1 MRIRGL
7 EGRARDR
14 GSGNAGERIRVSAP
28 TTGQSLLGRR
38 WLSDGPP
45 RAIVQI
51 AHGLAEHNGR
61 LCAPRRRA
69 QRGGLRGLR
78 QRSSRPWGQGAAPA
92 DLGHFADEG
101 GWDKVV
107 GDLWTL
113 NRLIA
118 AEQPG
123 TPIIF
128 LGHSLGS
135 FLGRGFIAE
144 HSDALAG
151 VALSGSN
158 GKPPAIATLGRLIA
172 RAERLRLGKRGKSQ
186 LIFQMWFGDYN
197 KPFKPAR
204 TAFDWL
210 SRDARQVDAYVA
222 DPLCGFPFTTQL
234 AIDVLDALPYATGRE
249 SLAPIR
255 KDMPL
260 YVFSGERDPVGANIE
275 GLIGDLKAAGLTRL
289 TTRIYPDARH
299 ETLNETNRDAVTRDL
314 IAWLDGVVARQ

>member
-1 MRIRGL
+1 MPGS
-7 EGRARDR
+7 EFDFRADD
-14 GSGNAGERIRVSAP
+14 
-28 TTGQSLLGRR
+28 GQTLLARR
-38 WLSDGPP
+38 WLPEGPP

-51 AHGLAEHNGR
+51 AHGLAEHSARYAR
-61 LCAPRRRA
+61 LAA
-69 QRGGLRGLR
+69 ALNSAGYAAYANDHRGHG
-78 QRSSRPWGQGAAPA
+78 PKAAPA

-107 GDLWTL
+107 GDLWSF

-135 FLGRGFIAE
+135 FLGRGFIAR

-151 VALSGSN
+151 VALSGSS

-172 RAERLRLGKRGKSQ
+172 REERLRLGKRGKSD
-186 LIFQMWFGDYN
+186 LILQMWFGEFN

-204 TAFDWL
+204 TASDWL
-210 SRDARQVDAYVA
+210 SRDEKEVDAFVA

-234 AIDVLDALPYATGRE
+234 AIDVLDALPHVASRK
-249 SLAPIR
+249 SLAAIR
-255 KDMPL
+255 KDVPI
-260 YVFSGERDPVGANIE
+260 YVFSGERDPVGANIK
-275 GLIGDLKAAGLTRL
+275 GLIQDLKAAGFTEL
-289 TTRIYPDARH
+289 TTRIYPGARH
-299 ETLNETNRDAVTRDL
+299 ETLNELNRDEVTRDF
-314 IAWLDGVVARQ
+314 IAWLDGIEPTK

>member
-1 MRIRGL
+1 MPGS
-7 EGRARDR
+7 EFDFRADD
-14 GSGNAGERIRVSAP
+14 
-28 TTGQSLLGRR
+28 GQTLLARR
-38 WLSDGPP
+38 WLPEGPP
-45 RAIVQI
+45 RAVVQI
-51 AHGLAEHNGR
+51 AHGLAEHSARYAR
-61 LCAPRRRA
+61 LAA
-69 QRGGLRGLR
+69 ALNSAGYAAYANDHRGHG
-78 QRSSRPWGQGAAPA
+78 PKAAAA

-172 RAERLRLGKRGKSQ
+172 REERLRLGKRGKSN
-186 LIFQMWFGDYN
+186 LIFQMWFGEFN

-204 TAFDWL
+204 TDFDWL
-210 SRDARQVDAYVA
+210 SRDERQVDAFVA

-234 AIDVLDALPYATGRE
+234 AIDVLDALPYVTSRK
-249 SLAPIR
+249 SLAAIR
-255 KDMPL
+255 KDMAV
-260 YVFSGERDPVGANIE
+260 YVFSGERDPVGANIK
-275 GLIGDLKAAGLTRL
+275 GLIQDLKAAGFTEL
-289 TTRIYPDARH
+289 TTRIYPGARH
-299 ETLNETNRDAVTRDL
+299 ETLNETNRDEVTRDL
-314 IAWLDGVVARQ
+314 IAWLDGIEPTQIKASKRQ

>member
-1 MRIRGL
+1 MPASEFEL
-7 EGRARDR
+7 RADD
-14 GSGNAGERIRVSAP
+14 
-28 TTGQSLLGRR
+28 GQSLLARR
-38 WLSDGPP
+38 WLPEGRP

-51 AHGLAEHNGR
+51 AHGLTEHSRRYAR
-61 LCAPRRRA
+61 LAAAFNAAGYGAYVADMRGHGPSAPA
-69 QRGGLRGLR
+69 
-78 QRSSRPWGQGAAPA
+78 A
-92 DLGHFADEG
+92 DLGHFADQG
-101 GWDKVV
+101 GWAKVV

-151 VALSGSN
+151 AALSGSS

-172 RAERLRLGKRGKSQ
+172 RAERLRLGKRGKSDP
-186 LIFQMWFGDYN
+186 LFAMWFGDFN
-197 KPFKPAR
+197 KPFSPAR

-210 SRDARQVDAYVA
+210 SRDEREVDAYVA

-234 AIDVLDALPYATGRE
+234 AIDVLDALPRVTGRE
-249 SLAPIR
+249 NLAAIR
-255 KDMPL
+255 KDLPI
-260 YVFSGERDPVGANIE
+260 YVFSGERDPVGANIK
-275 GLIGDLKAAGLTRL
+275 GLIADLKAAGFTKL
-289 TTRIYPDARH
+289 TTRIYPGARH
-299 ETLNETNRDAVTRDL
+299 ETLNETNRDEVTGDL
-314 IAWLDGVVARQ
+314 IAWLDGVVGK

>member
-1 MRIRGL
+1 MPGS
-7 EGRARDR
+7 EFDFRADD
-14 GSGNAGERIRVSAP
+14 
-28 TTGQSLLGRR
+28 GQTLLARR
-38 WLSDGPP
+38 WLPEGPL

-51 AHGLAEHNGR
+51 AHGLAEHSARYAR
-61 LCAPRRRA
+61 LAA
-69 QRGGLRGLR
+69 ALNSAGYAAYANDHRGHG
-78 QRSSRPWGQGAAPA
+78 PKAAAA

-118 AEQPG
+118 AELPG

-135 FLGRGFIAE
+135 FLGRGFIAR
-144 HSDALAG
+144 HSGALAG
-151 VALSGSN
+151 IALSGSS

-172 RAERLRLGKRGKSQ
+172 REERLRLGKRGKSDPILQ
-186 LIFQMWFGDYN
+186 LWFGEFN

-210 SRDARQVDAYVA
+210 SRDEKEVDAFVA

-234 AIDVLDALPYATGRE
+234 AIDVLDALPHVTSRD
-249 SLAPIR
+249 SLAAIR
-255 KDMPL
+255 KDLPIT
-260 YVFSGERDPVGANIE
+260 VFSGERDPVGANIQ
-275 GLIGDLKAAGLTRL
+275 GLIQDLKAAGFTQL
-289 TTRIYPDARH
+289 TTRIYPGARH
-299 ETLNETNRDAVTRDL
+299 ETLNELNRDEVTRDF
-314 IAWLDGVVARQ
+314 IAWLDGIEPPK